1 MITAMQQWRHRLR
14 RQGAVIVWIV
24 LCLLLSQGLADAQ
37 VAARVK
43 ESAIENGLKMLL
55 LEEHKAPVV
64 TVHVWYRVGA
74 RNEQP
79 GTTGL
84 SHLLEHMMFKGTSKV
99 GPGQFSRIIRKN
111 GGRDNAFT
119 SEDYTGYFETFASDQ
134 IELALKLE
142 ADRMRNLLLD
152 PKEVQSEKKVVMEE
166 RRLRTDDDPVS
177 ALRAVVRTAADGRG
191 RVVR

>member
-1 MITAMQQWRHRLR
+1 MRTAMRQRIRPLR
-14 RQGAVIVWIV
+14 RLGAVMVWTILCV
-24 LCLLLSQGLADAQ
+24 LPVQRLADAQ
-37 VAARVK
+37 VTARVT
-43 ESAIENGLKMLL
+43 ESTLENGLKILL

-64 TVHVWYRVGA
+64 TVHIWYRVGA

-119 SEDYTGYFETFASDQ
+119 SEDYTGYFETFASDRV
-134 IELALKLE
+134 ELALKLE
-142 ADRMRNLLLD
+142 ADRIRNLLLD

-177 ALRAVVRTAADGRG
+177 ALREA
-191 RVVR
+191 